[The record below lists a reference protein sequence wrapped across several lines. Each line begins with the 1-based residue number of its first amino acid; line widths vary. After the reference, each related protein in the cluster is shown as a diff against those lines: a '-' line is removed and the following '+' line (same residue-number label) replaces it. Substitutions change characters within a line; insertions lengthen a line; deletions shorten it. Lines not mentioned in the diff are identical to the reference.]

1 MPFASAGANHQRS
14 KRVPVPHSPSIVLNN
29 GVAIPQL
36 GFGVYQIEP
45 EDVRGA
51 TEHALEAGCRHVDT
65 AAAYGNE
72 VGVGE
77 AVRFSGIPR
86 DEIFVTTKL
95 RNAAQGYE
103 STLAAFEQSRRNLGV
118 DVIDLY
124 LIHWPYPMHDRY
136 IESWKAL
143 EKLHSE
149 GAARAIGVSN
159 FLQPHLD
166 RILAEC
172 EVVPAV
178 NQIELHPSFQQTDL
192 TAYAVEHGI
201 AIESYSPLGQGQDL
215 TGSVVHDLAERHGK
229 SPAQIV
235 LRWHLQRGFIVIPK
249 STTIDRIRE
258 NIDIFDFSLDD
269 DEIASITG
277 LEAGSRISGDPA
289 MFDYPQ
295 I

>member
-1 MPFASAGANHQRS
+1 MPQ
-14 KRVPVPHSPSIVLNN
+14 SPSIVLNN

-45 EDVRGA
+45 GDVRDA
-51 TEHALEAGCRHVDT
+51 TERALEVGYRHIDT

-77 AVRFSGIPR
+77 AIRFSGIGR

-103 STLAAFEQSRRNLGV
+103 STLAAFEQSRRDLGV

-124 LIHWPYPMHDRY
+124 LIHWPYPMHDQY
-136 IESWKAL
+136 VESWKAI
-143 EKLHSE
+143 EKLYSE
-149 GAARAIGVSN
+149 GIVRAIGVSN

-166 RILAEC
+166 RILTEC
-172 EVVPAV
+172 EIVPAV
-178 NQIELHPSFQQTDL
+178 NQIELHPSFQQADL
-192 TAYAVEHGI
+192 TAYSVERGI

-215 TGSVVHDLAERHGK
+215 TGSVVHELAASHSK
-229 SPAQIV
+229 SPAQVV
-235 LRWHLQRGFIVIPK
+235 LRWHLQRGFVVIPK
-249 STTIDRIRE
+249 STTTERIKE
-258 NIDIFDFSLDD
+258 NIDVFDFSLSDG
-269 DEIASITG
+269 EMAAIAG
-277 LEAGSRISGDPA
+277 LEAGSRISADPA
-289 MFDYPQ
+289 TFDYPQ

>member
-1 MPFASAGANHQRS
+1 MPHN
-14 KRVPVPHSPSIVLNN
+14 PSIVLNN

-36 GFGVYQIEP
+36 GFGVYQIAP
-45 EDVRGA
+45 EDVRGVA
-51 TEHALEAGCRHVDT
+51 ERALAAGYRHIDT

-77 AVRFSGIPR
+77 AVRFSGIAR

-103 STLAAFEQSRRNLGV
+103 STLAAFEQSRRDLGL

-136 IESWKAL
+136 VESWEAI
-143 EKLHSE
+143 EKLYSE
-149 GAARAIGVSN
+149 GAVRAIGVSN
-159 FLQPHLD
+159 FLRPHLD
-166 RILAEC
+166 RILGEC
-172 EVVPAV
+172 EIVPAV
-178 NQIELHPSFQQTDL
+178 NQIELHPSFQQAAL
-192 TAYAVEHGI
+192 TAYSVERGI
-201 AIESYSPLGQGQDL
+201 QIESYSPLGQGEDL
-215 TGSVVHDLAERHGK
+215 TGSVVHDLALGYGK

-249 STTIDRIRE
+249 STSTERITE
-258 NIDIFDFSLDD
+258 NINVFDFSLSDD
-269 DEIASITG
+269 DMDALTA
-277 LEAGSRISGDPA
+277 LEAGSRISADPA
-289 MFDYPQ
+289 TFDFPQ